1 MTRSLIVDTSYI
13 KRDYAFGPHFSATVI
28 VSETNSLQRH
38 ESFDELE
45 ARSRSPNISKP
56 KFPLLHLPLE
66 LRQQILS
73 YLLPYTQEFKD
84 SGRLSEH
91 ARNFSAVKKRSAKGM
106 VLPAASNAAAAS
118 SSAVGVSN
126 VVWQRGNINIL
137 STCSQLHRE
146 CTELIYGT
154 NTFLLFVTYSAIQW
168 RFRWLLPSGLA
179 PSRSYL
185 FLELLP
191 QRYMR
196 LIKRVIVHIDH
207 VDSYT
212 SMIKFGV
219 GAKGL
224 KHGLKR
230 RVQQLVLALQ
240 SAEHVQN
247 DDDASGAESSEARR
261 LAKLHI
267 LLRSESQPQK
277 SAQDLLGR
285 LVETKH
291 EKTRLQCGQP
301 SAQLHKRCAETPE
314 NLEEILE
321 PFGDLRSVRDVT
333 VGGAVSESFA
343 KTLAERMR
351 STDPVETSMMG
362 KVLDDRMGG
371 SDAVGGV
378 RVCVYGNDL

>member
-1 MTRSLIVDTSYI
+1 MLTVDSSTI
-13 KRDYAFGPHFSATVI
+13 KRDYAFGPHFSATVV

-45 ARSRSPNISKP
+45 ARSRSPASSKP
-56 KFPLLHLPLE
+56 KFPLLDLPLE

-73 YLLPYTQEFKD
+73 YLLPHTQEFKD

-91 ARNFSAVKKRSAKGM
+91 ARNFSAVKKRGAKGM
-106 VLPAASNAAAAS
+106 VLPASNAGPASNN
-118 SSAVGVSN
+118 VGVSN
-126 VVWQRGNINIL
+126 VVWQRGNISIL

-154 NTFLLFVTYSAIQW
+154 NTFLLFVTYNAIQW

-240 SAEHVQN
+240 SAEQERSDEKV
-247 DDDASGAESSEARR
+247 DAIEEGGEERR
-261 LAKLHI
+261 LAKLHV

-277 SAQDLLGR
+277 TAADLLGR

-291 EKTRLQCGQP
+291 EKNRLQCGQP
-301 SAQLHKRCAETPE
+301 SAHLQKRCAETPE

-321 PFGDLRSVRDVT
+321 PFGDLRSVREVT

-351 STDPVETSMMG
+351 STEPVETSMMG